1 MEIQSNAG
9 VLNGKVIAKMN
20 NVGHNSGRVSG
31 PGEAKLQMPS
41 VGPVAEV
48 RSAAVGLR
56 PYMSGETKWGS
67 GELVLQ
73 IEYLD
78 ADESKFYFVLVG
90 EGNLYFAANCCRY
103 SDLGQKITKE
113 SWGRYDVI
121 EIADSAASGGICIFS
136 LKKAERLSRNA
147 RPLRVRMEISPICS
161 ERALS
166 QLEGR
171 KTQADMVGE
180 SDDWEFLENID
191 EKMKDERQSDEE
203 IGLSIAV
210 LVTSVFFLFK
220 VMGVNVTKALL
231 NMTTLGNPIK

>member
-1 MEIQSNAG
+1 MPERCRFYCMERTGKMNEQQRKTFPIDRRGDGQEISRIIMEIQSNAG

-78 ADESKFYFVLVG
+78 ADESKF
-90 EGNLYFAANCCRY
+90 
-103 SDLGQKITKE
+103 
-113 SWGRYDVI
+113 
-121 EIADSAASGGICIFS
+121 
-136 LKKAERLSRNA
+136 
-147 RPLRVRMEISPICS
+147 
-161 ERALS
+161 
-166 QLEGR
+166 
-171 KTQADMVGE
+171 
-180 SDDWEFLENID
+180 
-191 EKMKDERQSDEE
+191 
-203 IGLSIAV
+203 
-210 LVTSVFFLFK
+210 
-220 VMGVNVTKALL
+220 
-231 NMTTLGNPIK
+231 